1 MPLPQSAY
9 IWQRQWT
16 PALIRAMHD
25 SSPLVDGW
33 RVLGAELSARGDWT
47 LVTPHWPSLQTSSHP
62 VTLVV
67 RLSGQ
72 LDHFQD
78 NETIARIAT
87 LSAQWRQHGLPLDTL
102 EIDHDCATARLPA
115 YVEFLRKLRQKLPSN
130 IALSIT
136 ALPTWLDSDQLA
148 PLLTIPE
155 QSVLQVHAVLNP
167 MQGLFDAARARAWLN
182 AYARRTRH
190 PWRIALPTYGS
201 RVSWDEQGRVRAIAS
216 EQASLTP
223 AGASQELLVT
233 PQSMLDFVTALDR
246 HHPAGLRGIVWFRL
260 PTDDDTRAWSVPS
273 WQAVLARAPLLSN
286 LQVQAQAGS
295 NDDPHGVRDVMLINA
310 GNADAHLPAVVR
322 LDAACPLADGI
333 NGYVLQADAQ
343 GNYLQRTRDGLLPA
357 WSRRNIG
364 WIRCTQSN
372 PDLHVEH

>member
-1 MPLPQSAY
+1 MAAHPHLGE
-9 IWQRQWT
+9 
-16 PALIRAMHD
+16 LI
-25 SSPLVDGW
+25 G
-33 RVLGAELSARGDWT
+33 
-47 LVTPHWPSLQTSSHP
+47 VTPTSDFNLAEI
-62 VTLVV
+62 V
-67 RLSGQ
+67 
-72 LDHFQD
+72 
-78 NETIARIAT
+78 E
-87 LSAQWRQHGLPLDTL
+87 HGLPLDTL

-310 GNADAHLPAVVR
+310 GNADAHLPACRAGNGGFTILDGRKIFAHGGSPALSLTIRLTSGLVVPVPGF
-322 LDAACPLADGI
+322 CPT
-333 NGYVLQADAQ
+333 VL
-343 GNYLQRTRDGLLPA
+343 
-357 WSRRNIG
+357 
-364 WIRCTQSN
+364 
-372 PDLHVEH
+372 